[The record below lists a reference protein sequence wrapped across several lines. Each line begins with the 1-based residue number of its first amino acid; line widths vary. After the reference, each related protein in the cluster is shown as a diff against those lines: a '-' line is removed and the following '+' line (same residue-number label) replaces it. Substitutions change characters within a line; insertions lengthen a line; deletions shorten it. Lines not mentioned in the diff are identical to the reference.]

1 MGGNIMSSVDMEK
14 RKFEIIINMIAKL
27 IVDDIKKK
35 NLNKVN

>member
-1 MGGNIMSSVDMEK
+1 MSSVDMEK
-14 RKFEIIINMIAKL
+14 RKFEKIINMIAKL